1 MRSLSIFSA
10 MTCATVLLMTAC
22 GGGSDSS
29 STTGT
34 TGATSTS
41 GGITVACA
49 VSGNTISV
57 TTDGC
62 IANAEKQ
69 RTALCVGN
77 TMYMLDGTGLTQAQV
92 KQGVSITA
100 ASITSQ
106 GYTYKCV

>member
-34 TGATSTS
+34 TGSTSTN
-41 GGITVACA
+41 GAITVACA
-49 VSGNTISV
+49 VAGNTISV

-62 IANAEKQ
+62 IVNAEKQ

-77 TMYMLDGTGLTQAQV
+77 TMYIVDGTGLTQAQV
-92 KQGVSITA
+92 KQGTSITA
-100 ASITSQ
+100 ATITSQ
-106 GYTYKCV
+106 GYTNKCV